1 MTGDYFLEVD
11 GIEGESQDE
20 RHRGEIELE
29 SWSFGGAQ
37 SGAGQE
43 DFSGRT
49 RVGRFNAQPLQ
60 FTAKVSK
67 ASPKLFLV
75 CTTGQ
80 HVKNA
85 TLFARK
91 AGANQQ
97 DYMVIRLTDVLV
109 ASYQQSGASETGIP
123 IDQVSLNYTKIEI
136 EYKEQRPDGT
146 LGSSVTAGFDVK
158 VSSRV

>member
-1 MTGDYFLEVD
+1 MAGDYFLKVD
-11 GIEGESQDE
+11 GIEGESQDA
-20 RHRGEIELE
+20 RHQGEIGLDG
-29 SWSFGGAQ
+29 WSFGGAQ

-49 RVGRFNAQPLQ
+49 RKGTFNAQPFQ

-67 ASPKLFLV
+67 ASPKLFLA

-97 DYMVIRLTDVLV
+97 DYLMIRLTDVLV
-109 ASYQQSGASETGIP
+109 ASYQQSSTNGADTP
-123 IDQVSLNYTKIEI
+123 VDQVSLSYTKIAI
-136 EYKEQRPDGT
+136 EYREQQPDGT
-146 LGSSVTAGFDVK
+146 LDSPVTGGFDVK
-158 VSSRV
+158 ANSRV

>member
-1 MTGDYFLEVD
+1 MAGDYFLKAD

-49 RVGRFNAQPLQ
+49 RMGKFNAQPFQ
-60 FTAKVSK
+60 FTAKGSK
-67 ASPKLFLV
+67 TSPRLFLA
-75 CTTGQ
+75 CRTGQ
-80 HVKNA
+80 YVKNA

-91 AGANQQ
+91 DGANQQ
-97 DYMVIRLTDVLV
+97 DYMTIRLTDILV
-109 ASYQQSGASETGIP
+109 ASYQQSGTSGTDTP
-123 IDQVSLNYTKIEI
+123 TDQVSLTYTKIDI
-136 EYKEQRPDGT
+136 EYKETRADGT
-146 LGSSVTAGFDVK
+146 LGETIKAGFDVK
-158 VSSRV
+158 ANSRV

>member
-1 MTGDYFLEVD
+1 MAGDYFLKVD

-37 SGAGQE
+37 AGAGQE
-43 DFSGRT
+43 DFSGRA
-49 RVGRFNAQPLQ
+49 RMGKFNAQPFQ

-67 ASPKLFLV
+67 ASPRLFLA

-80 HVKNA
+80 HPKNA
-85 TLFARK
+85 TVFARK

-97 DYMVIRLTDVLV
+97 DYMTIRLMDILV
-109 ASYQQSGASETGIP
+109 ASYQQSGTSETDTP
-123 IDQVSLNYTKIEI
+123 TDQVSLTYTKIDI
-136 EYKEQRPDGT
+136 EYKEQRLDGT
-146 LGSSVTAGFDVK
+146 LGSSVTGGFDAIANG
-158 VSSRV
+158 RV